1 MLVKEIFNYLK
12 SFGYKFKM
20 YDADGNGPILDYEL
34 VEYMY
39 AVNGDVTLM
48 IIVEPENSREYKNI
62 YLYKTPEIKKN
73 TFRKILHNI
82 KRMGAS
88 YGYSTTVK
96 SFGRKLTPKDF
107 SIFPKINKN
116 KSSEEDELLESF
128 DQKSTKRTSY
138 LMKEKAKVV
147 IKHKSSSDNLKKD
160 IKEMYVVSG
169 NGEKRKVNGNNIS
182 LGKAIA
188 NHVNAGGNLY
198 DDSVNNMFHISDQIN
213 YLSKMDI
220 DDTLTECGCEEDQ
233 KESIKNFVKEARK
246 QINKY
251 IGNLARRKKTLDE
264 CIGIGNYN
272 KPEHTF
278 SKSFFSEITNNDD
291 LADKLANISLFISII
306 KN

>member
-48 IIVEPENSREYKNI
+48 LIIEPENSREYKNI

-88 YGYSTTVK
+88 HGYSTTVK

-128 DQKSTKRTSY
+128 NQKSTKKTSY

-147 IKHKSSSDNLKKD
+147 VKHKHNSDNIKKD
-160 IKEMYVVSG
+160 IKEMYVVSR
-169 NGEKRKVNGNNIS
+169 NGEKRKINGNNLS

-213 YLSKMDI
+213 ELTSMNI
-220 DDTLTECGCEEDQ
+220 DDTLTECDEDK
-233 KESIKNFVKEARK
+233 KESIKSFVREARK

-264 CIGIGNYN
+264 CICQYN

-291 LADKLANISLFISII
+291 LADKLANISLFVSII
-306 KN
+306 K